1 MEERVI
7 EKLLV
12 LIPDANEELL
22 ELLIGQSMDTFMLL
36 CGLDAVPDRAENV
49 IVQMAVYHYNQRGAE
64 GLAGQSYS
72 GMSETYAADYP
83 APLKK
88 SILRFRGL
96 KTL

>member
-1 MEERVI
+1 MEDRVI
-7 EKLLV
+7 EKLLI

-22 ELLIGQSMDTFMLL
+22 EVLVGQCVDTFVLL
-36 CGLDAVPDRAENV
+36 CGLDSVPERAESV
-49 IVQMAVYHYNQRGAE
+49 IAQMAVYHYNQRGAE

-72 GMSETYAADYP
+72 GMSETYATDYP
-83 APLKK
+83 APLKR